1 MLNKGKRRSGTVLAG
16 LIAAVSMTTVD
27 QTIVSV
33 SSQTI
38 ASGLGLDSPGIEWVV
53 NAYLL
58 AAAAAFPLGGK
69 MADAWGYRRIMLAGI
84 ALFSAGSALCG
95 ATPAGLAQPWIVAA
109 RVVQGVGAALMFPA
123 AVGILIASSK
133 ERDRAKSM
141 ALFFAITG
149 AMTAIG
155 PVAGSWLVQYSWRYI
170 FFVNLPLAL
179 IASGLVLV
187 GARDVERAV
196 GAGEVERAAGARDGE
211 GVVGAGSVNAA
222 DLRDEKPADRAIDW
236 AGAAIAAL
244 AMGLLILPLKKG
256 GDVGWAD
263 PRILAS
269 FGGSLALFLCFF
281 LLERRTARPVVD
293 VGAFANRAFTL
304 SALATL
310 VASAVFIPLM
320 YFVSVYG
327 QLSLGLTVGR
337 ASGLILA
344 FFVGFLAASQFGARI
359 FDKRG
364 IAAVVL
370 IGGAVA
376 AIGFFLLWRRAGGLA
391 SGLPAAG
398 DLTWQLGC
406 AGAGIGFMFSPAA
419 TDMVNR
425 AAESAYGETTSISQ
439 SMKNLG
445 GALGMA
451 VFASVSVSKFADAV
465 YRKLGGFGITR
476 ARASELAAK
485 ITSGHAQSGRL
496 PGGGGAKRAAIDAV
510 RKAYAEAS
518 GSVFLAMAIACALL
532 IVIAL
537 LYPRSASPTRQAKSQ
552 ETRMQ

>member
-1 MLNKGKRRSGTVLAG
+1 MLNKGKRRSGTMLAG

-38 ASGLGLDSPGIEWVV
+38 ASGLGLDSSGIEWVV

-69 MADAWGYRRIMLAGI
+69 MADAWGYKRVMLAGI
-84 ALFSAGSALCG
+84 ALFSTGSALCG
-95 ATPAGLAQPWIVAA
+95 ATPAALAQSWIVAA
-109 RVVQGVGAALMFPA
+109 RVVQGLGAALMFPA
-123 AVGILIASSK
+123 AVGILIGASSA
-133 ERDRAKSM
+133 RDRAKSM
-141 ALFFAITG
+141 ATFFAITG

-155 PVAGSWLVQYSWRYI
+155 PVAGTWLVQYSWRYI

-179 IASGLVLV
+179 IAAGLVLV
-187 GARDVERAV
+187 GFV
-196 GAGEVERAAGARDGE
+196 GAKDIDSGANVAGVANVAGAANG
-211 GVVGAGSVNAA
+211 GGAGKA
-222 DLRDEKPADRAIDW
+222 DAVHLRDAKPSDRTIDW
-236 AGAAIAAL
+236 TGAAIAAL
-244 AMGLLILPLKKG
+244 AMVLLILPLKKG
-256 GDVGWAD
+256 GDVGWSD

-269 FGGSLALFLCFF
+269 FGGSLVLFLCFF
-281 LLERRTARPVVD
+281 LLERRIARPVVD
-293 VGAFANRAFTL
+293 VRAFANRAFTL
-304 SALATL
+304 STLATL
-310 VASAVFIPLM
+310 VASAVFVPLM

-327 QLSLGLTVGR
+327 QLSLGLNVGR

-344 FFVGFLAASQFGARI
+344 FFVGFLVASQFGARL

-364 IAAVVL
+364 IAVVVL

-376 AIGFFLLWRRAGGLA
+376 AIGFILLWRRAGGLA

-451 VFASVSVSKFADAV
+451 VFASVSVSRFADAV
-465 YRKLGGFGITR
+465 YRGLGGFGITR
-476 ARASELAAK
+476 ERASELAAK
-485 ITSGHAQSGRL
+485 ITSGHAQSGRV
-496 PGGGGAKRAAIDAV
+496 PGGGSVKRAAIDAV
-510 RKAYAEAS
+510 RKAYAEAA

-552 ETRMQ
+552 EERMQ

>member
-451 VFASVSVSKFADAV
+451 VFASVSVSRFADAV
-465 YRKLGGFGITR
+465 YRGLGGFGITR
-476 ARASELAAK
+476 ERASELAAK
-485 ITSGHAQSGRL
+485 ITSGHAQSGRA
-496 PGGGGAKRAAIDAV
+496 PGGGSVKRAVIDAV
-510 RKAYAEAS
+510 RKAYAEAA

-537 LYPRSASPTRQAKSQ
+537 LYPRSALPTRQAKSQ
-552 ETRMQ
+552 EERMQ

>member
-1 MLNKGKRRSGTVLAG
+1 MLAG

-465 YRKLGGFGITR
+465 YRGLGGFGITR
-476 ARASELAAK
+476 ERASELAAK
-485 ITSGHAQSGRL
+485 ITSGHAQSGRA
-496 PGGGGAKRAAIDAV
+496 PGGGSVKRAVIDAV
-510 RKAYAEAS
+510 RKAYAEAA

-537 LYPRSASPTRQAKSQ
+537 LYPRSALPTRQAKSQ
-552 ETRMQ
+552 EERMQ

>member
-187 GARDVERAV
+187 GFV
-196 GAGEVERAAGARDGE
+196 GAKDIDGGANVAGAAN
-211 GVVGAGSVNAA
+211 VGDAGKADAV
-222 DLRDEKPADRAIDW
+222 DLRDAKSSDRTIDW
-236 AGAAIAAL
+236 TGAAIAAL
-244 AMGLLILPLKKG
+244 AMILLILPLKKG

-281 LLERRTARPVVD
+281 LLERRTARPVVN
-293 VGAFANRAFTL
+293 VRAFANRAFTL

-376 AIGFFLLWRRAGGLA
+376 AIGFFLLWRCAAGSA

-398 DLTWQLGC
+398 DLAWQLGC

-465 YRKLGGFGITR
+465 YRGLGGFGITR
-476 ARASELAAK
+476 ERASELAAK
-485 ITSGHAQSGRL
+485 ITSGHAQSGRA
-496 PGGGGAKRAAIDAV
+496 PGGGSVKRAVIDAV
-510 RKAYAEAS
+510 RKAYAEAAA
-518 GSVFLAMAIACALL
+518 SVFLAMAVTCALL
-532 IVIAL
+532 IAIAF
-537 LYPRSASPTRQAKSQ
+537 LYPRSVLPNQQTKSL
-552 ETRMQ
+552 EAEMQ

>member
-38 ASGLGLDSPGIEWVV
+38 ASGLGLDSSGIEWVV

-84 ALFSAGSALCG
+84 ALFSTGSALCG
-95 ATPAGLAQPWIVAA
+95 ATPAALAQSWIVAA
-109 RVVQGVGAALMFPA
+109 RVVQGLGAALMFPA

-141 ALFFAITG
+141 ATFFAITG

-187 GARDVERAV
+187 GAGDVERAV

-211 GVVGAGSVNAA
+211 GVVGAGSVNAVHLPDA
-222 DLRDEKPADRAIDW
+222 KPSDRTIDW
-236 AGAAIAAL
+236 TGAAITAV
-244 AMGLLILPLKKG
+244 AMVLLILPLKKG
-256 GDVGWAD
+256 GDVGWYD

-269 FGGSLALFLCFF
+269 FGGSLVLFLCFF
-281 LLERRTARPVVD
+281 LLERRIARPVVD
-293 VGAFANRAFTL
+293 VRAFANRAFTL
-304 SALATL
+304 SVLATL
-310 VASAVFIPLM
+310 VASAVFIPLI

-327 QLSLGLTVGR
+327 QLSLDLTVGR

-344 FFVGFLAASQFGARI
+344 FFVGFLVASQFGARL

-465 YRKLGGFGITR
+465 YRGLGSFGITR
-476 ARASELAAK
+476 ERASELAAK
-485 ITSGHAQSGRL
+485 ITSGHAQSGRA
-496 PGGGGAKRAAIDAV
+496 PGGGSVKRAAIDAV
-510 RKAYAEAS
+510 RKAYAEAA
-518 GSVFLAMAIACALL
+518 GSVFLAMAVACALL

-552 ETRMQ
+552 EAQTQ

>member
-1 MLNKGKRRSGTVLAG
+1 MLNKGERRSGTVLAG
-16 LIAAVSMTTVD
+16 LIVAVSMTTVD

-38 ASGLGLDSPGIEWVV
+38 ASGLGLDSSGIEWVV

-69 MADAWGYRRIMLAGI
+69 MADAWGYRRVMLAGI

-95 ATPAGLAQPWIVAA
+95 ATPAALAQSWIVAA
-109 RVVQGVGAALMFPA
+109 RVAQGVGAALMFPA

-141 ALFFAITG
+141 ATFFAITG

-187 GARDVERAV
+187 GAGDVERAV

-222 DLRDEKPADRAIDW
+222 DLRDEKPSDRTIDW
-236 AGAAIAAL
+236 TGAAIAAL
-244 AMGLLILPLKKG
+244 AMVLLILPLKKG
-256 GDVGWAD
+256 GDVGWSD

-269 FGGSLALFLCFF
+269 FGGSLVLFLCFF

-293 VGAFANRAFTL
+293 VRAFANRAFTL

-327 QLSLGLTVGR
+327 QLSLDLTVGR

-344 FFVGFLAASQFGARI
+344 FFVGFLVASQFGARL

-376 AIGFFLLWRRAGGLA
+376 AIGFILLWRRAGGLA

-465 YRKLGGFGITR
+465 YRGLGGFGITR
-476 ARASELAAK
+476 ERASELAAK
-485 ITSGHAQSGRL
+485 ITSGHAPSGRP
-496 PGGGGAKRAAIDAV
+496 PGGGSVKRAAIDAV
-510 RKAYAEAS
+510 RKAYAEAA

-552 ETRMQ
+552 EERMQ

>member
-465 YRKLGGFGITR
+465 YRGLGGFGITR
-476 ARASELAAK
+476 ERASELAAK
-485 ITSGHAQSGRL
+485 ITSGHAQSGRA
-496 PGGGGAKRAAIDAV
+496 PGGGSVKRAVIDAV
-510 RKAYAEAS
+510 RKAYAEAA

-537 LYPRSASPTRQAKSQ
+537 LYPRSALPTRQAKSQ
-552 ETRMQ
+552 KERMQ

>member
-1 MLNKGKRRSGTVLAG
+1 M
-16 LIAAVSMTTVD
+16 
-27 QTIVSV
+27 
-33 SSQTI
+33 
-38 ASGLGLDSPGIEWVV
+38 V

-187 GARDVERAV
+187 GAGDVERAV
-196 GAGEVERAAGARDGE
+196 GAGEVERAAGARDGK

-337 ASGLILA
+337 ASGLLLA

-376 AIGFFLLWRRAGGLA
+376 AIGFFLLWRCAAGSA

-398 DLTWQLGC
+398 DLAWLLGC

-425 AAESAYGETTSISQ
+425 AAESAYGETSSVTQ

-476 ARASELAAK
+476 ARASELAATV
-485 ITSGHAQSGRL
+485 TSGHMRAGQL
-496 PGGGGAKRAAIDAV
+496 PGGGRARQAATDAV
-510 RKAYAEAS
+510 RQAYAEAAA
-518 GSVFLAMAIACALL
+518 SVFLAMAVTCALL
-532 IVIAL
+532 IAIAF
-537 LYPRSASPTRQAKSQ
+537 LYPRSVLPNQQTKSL
-552 ETRMQ
+552 EAEMQ

>member
-1 MLNKGKRRSGTVLAG
+1 MLNKGKRRSGTVLVG

-170 FFVNLPLAL
+170 FFVNLPLVL

-187 GARDVERAV
+187 GAGDVERAV

-222 DLRDEKPADRAIDW
+222 DLRDAKPSGRTIDW
-236 AGAAIAAL
+236 TGAAIAAL
-244 AMGLLILPLKKG
+244 AMVLLILPLKKG
-256 GDVGWAD
+256 GDVGWSD

-269 FGGSLALFLCFF
+269 FGGSLVLFLCFF

-293 VGAFANRAFTL
+293 VRAFANRAFTL

-344 FFVGFLAASQFGARI
+344 FFVGFLVASQFGARL

-376 AIGFFLLWRRAGGLA
+376 AIGFILLWRRAGGLA

-465 YRKLGGFGITR
+465 YRGLGGFGITR
-476 ARASELAAK
+476 ERASELAAK
-485 ITSGHAQSGRL
+485 ITSGHAQSGRA
-496 PGGGGAKRAAIDAV
+496 PGGGSVKRAAIDAV
-510 RKAYAEAS
+510 RKAYAEAA
-518 GSVFLAMAIACALL
+518 GSVFLAMAVACALL

-537 LYPRSASPTRQAKSQ
+537 LYPRSASPTR
-552 ETRMQ
+552 

>member
-187 GARDVERAV
+187 GAGDVERAV

-222 DLRDEKPADRAIDW
+222 DFRDEKPADRAIDW

-376 AIGFFLLWRRAGGLA
+376 AIGFFLLWRCAAGSA

-398 DLTWQLGC
+398 DLAWLLGC

-425 AAESAYGETTSISQ
+425 AAASAYGETTSVTQ

-465 YRKLGGFGITR
+465 YRGLGGFGITR
-476 ARASELAAK
+476 ERASELAAK
-485 ITSGHAQSGRL
+485 ITSGHAQSGRA
-496 PGGGGAKRAAIDAV
+496 PGGGSVKRAVIDAV
-510 RKAYAEAS
+510 RKAYAEAA

-537 LYPRSASPTRQAKSQ
+537 LYPRSALPTRQAKSQ
-552 ETRMQ
+552 EERMQ

>member
-38 ASGLGLDSPGIEWVV
+38 ASGLGLDSSGIEWVV

-58 AAAAAFPLGGK
+58 AAAAFPLGGK

-141 ALFFAITG
+141 ATFFAITG

-179 IASGLVLV
+179 IAAGLVLV
-187 GARDVERAV
+187 GAGDVERAV

-211 GVVGAGSVNAA
+211 GVVGAGSVNAVHLPDA
-222 DLRDEKPADRAIDW
+222 KPSDRTIDW
-236 AGAAIAAL
+236 TGAAIAAL
-244 AMGLLILPLKKG
+244 AMVLLILPLKKG
-256 GDVGWAD
+256 GDVGWSD

-269 FGGSLALFLCFF
+269 FGGSLVLFLCFF

-293 VGAFANRAFTL
+293 VRAFANRAFTL

-344 FFVGFLAASQFGARI
+344 FFVGFLVASQFGARI

-465 YRKLGGFGITR
+465 YRGLGSFGITR
-476 ARASELAAK
+476 ERASELAAK
-485 ITSGHAQSGRL
+485 ITSGHAQSGRA
-496 PGGGGAKRAAIDAV
+496 PGGGSVKRAAIDAV
-510 RKAYAEAS
+510 RKAYAEAA

-552 ETRMQ
+552 EERMQ

>member
-123 AVGILIASSK
+123 AVGILIVSSK

-465 YRKLGGFGITR
+465 YRGLGGFGITR
-476 ARASELAAK
+476 ERASELAAK
-485 ITSGHAQSGRL
+485 ITSGHAQSGRA
-496 PGGGGAKRAAIDAV
+496 PGGGSVKRAAIDAV
-510 RKAYAEAS
+510 RKAYAEAA

-537 LYPRSASPTRQAKSQ
+537 LYPRSALPTRQAKSQ
-552 ETRMQ
+552 EERMQ

>member
-465 YRKLGGFGITR
+465 YRGLGGFGITR
-476 ARASELAAK
+476 ERASELAAK
-485 ITSGHAQSGRL
+485 ITSGHAQSGRA
-496 PGGGGAKRAAIDAV
+496 PGGGSVKRAVIDAV
-510 RKAYAEAS
+510 RKAYAEAA

-537 LYPRSASPTRQAKSQ
+537 LYPRSALPTRQAKSQ
-552 ETRMQ
+552 EERMQ

>member
-187 GARDVERAV
+187 GAGDVERAV

-376 AIGFFLLWRRAGGLA
+376 AIGFILLWLRAAGSA

-451 VFASVSVSKFADAV
+451 VFASVSVSRFADAV
-465 YRKLGGFGITR
+465 YRGLGGFGITR
-476 ARASELAAK
+476 ERASELAAK
-485 ITSGHAQSGRL
+485 TTSGHAQSGRL
-496 PGGGGAKRAAIDAV
+496 PGGGGARRAAIDAV
-510 RKAYAEAS
+510 RKAYAEAA
-518 GSVFLAMAIACALL
+518 GSVFLAMAVACALL

-552 ETRMQ
+552 EAQTQ

>member
-38 ASGLGLDSPGIEWVV
+38 ASGLGLDSSGIEWVV

-84 ALFSAGSALCG
+84 ALFSTGSALCG
-95 ATPAGLAQPWIVAA
+95 ATPAALAQSWIVAA
-109 RVVQGVGAALMFPA
+109 RVVQGLGAALMFPA

-141 ALFFAITG
+141 ATFFAITG

-187 GARDVERAV
+187 GAGDVERAV

-211 GVVGAGSVNAA
+211 GVVGAGSVNAVHLPDA
-222 DLRDEKPADRAIDW
+222 KPSDRTIDW
-236 AGAAIAAL
+236 TGATIAAL
-244 AMGLLILPLKKG
+244 AMVLLILPLKKG
-256 GDVGWAD
+256 GDVGWYD

-269 FGGSLALFLCFF
+269 FGGSLVLFLCFF
-281 LLERRTARPVVD
+281 LLERRIARPVVD
-293 VGAFANRAFTL
+293 VRAFANRAFTL

-327 QLSLGLTVGR
+327 QLSLDLTVGR

-344 FFVGFLAASQFGARI
+344 FFVGFLVASQFGARL

-465 YRKLGGFGITR
+465 YRGLGGFGITR
-476 ARASELAAK
+476 DRASELAAK
-485 ITSGHAQSGRL
+485 ITSGHAQSGRA
-496 PGGGGAKRAAIDAV
+496 PGGGSVKRAAIDAV
-510 RKAYAEAS
+510 RKAYAEAA

-552 ETRMQ
+552 EAQTQ

>member
-1 MLNKGKRRSGTVLAG
+1 MLNKGKRRSGTVLVG

-187 GARDVERAV
+187 GAGDVERAV

-222 DLRDEKPADRAIDW
+222 DLRDAKPSGRTIDW
-236 AGAAIAAL
+236 TGAAIAAL
-244 AMGLLILPLKKG
+244 AMILLILPLKKG
-256 GDVGWAD
+256 GDVGWSD

-269 FGGSLALFLCFF
+269 FGGSLVLFLCFF

-293 VGAFANRAFTL
+293 VRAFANRAFTL

-344 FFVGFLAASQFGARI
+344 FFVGFLVASQFGARL

-376 AIGFFLLWRRAGGLA
+376 AIGFILLWRRAGGLA

-465 YRKLGGFGITR
+465 YRGLGGFGITR
-476 ARASELAAK
+476 ERASELAAK
-485 ITSGHAQSGRL
+485 ITSGHAQSGRA
-496 PGGGGAKRAAIDAV
+496 PGGGSVKRAAIDAV
-510 RKAYAEAS
+510 RKAYAEAA
-518 GSVFLAMAIACALL
+518 GSVFLAMAVACALL

-537 LYPRSASPTRQAKSQ
+537 LYPRSASPTR
-552 ETRMQ
+552 

>member
-187 GARDVERAV
+187 GAGDVERAV

-376 AIGFFLLWRRAGGLA
+376 AIGFFLLWRCAAGSA

-398 DLTWQLGC
+398 DLAWLLGC

-425 AAESAYGETTSISQ
+425 AAASAYGETTSVTQ

>member
-187 GARDVERAV
+187 GAGDVERAV

-376 AIGFFLLWRRAGGLA
+376 AIGFILLWLRAAGSA

-398 DLTWQLGC
+398 DLAWQLGC

-552 ETRMQ
+552 EERMQ

>member
-179 IASGLVLV
+179 IASGLVIV

-196 GAGEVERAAGARDGE
+196 GAGEIERAAGARDGE

-222 DLRDEKPADRAIDW
+222 DFRDEKPADRAIDW

-465 YRKLGGFGITR
+465 YRGLGGFGITR
-476 ARASELAAK
+476 ERASELAAK
-485 ITSGHAQSGRL
+485 ITSGHAQSGRA
-496 PGGGGAKRAAIDAV
+496 PGGGSVKRAVIDAV
-510 RKAYAEAS
+510 RKAYAEAA

-537 LYPRSASPTRQAKSQ
+537 LYPRSALPTRQAKSQ
-552 ETRMQ
+552 EERMQ

>member
-38 ASGLGLDSPGIEWVV
+38 ASGLGLDSSGIEWVV

-187 GARDVERAV
+187 GAGDVERAV

-222 DLRDEKPADRAIDW
+222 DLRDAKPSDRTIDW
-236 AGAAIAAL
+236 TGAAIAAL
-244 AMGLLILPLKKG
+244 AMVLLILPLKKG
-256 GDVGWAD
+256 GDVGWSD

-293 VGAFANRAFTL
+293 VRAFANRAFTL

-327 QLSLGLTVGR
+327 QLSLDLTVGR

-344 FFVGFLAASQFGARI
+344 FFVGFLVASQFGARL

-376 AIGFFLLWRRAGGLA
+376 AIGFILLWRRAGGLA

-465 YRKLGGFGITR
+465 YRGLGGFGITR
-476 ARASELAAK
+476 ERASELAAK
-485 ITSGHAQSGRL
+485 ITSGHAQSGRA
-496 PGGGGAKRAAIDAV
+496 PGGGSVKRAAIDAV
-510 RKAYAEAS
+510 RKAYAEAA
-518 GSVFLAMAIACALL
+518 GSVFLAMAVACALL

-552 ETRMQ
+552 EAQTQ

>member
-38 ASGLGLDSPGIEWVV
+38 ASGLGLDSSGIEWVV

-84 ALFSAGSALCG
+84 ALFSTGSALCG
-95 ATPAGLAQPWIVAA
+95 ATPAALAQSWIVAA
-109 RVVQGVGAALMFPA
+109 RVVQGLGAALMFPA

-141 ALFFAITG
+141 ATFFAITG

-187 GARDVERAV
+187 GAGDVERAV

-211 GVVGAGSVNAA
+211 GVVGAGSVNAVHLPDA
-222 DLRDEKPADRAIDW
+222 KPSDRTIDW
-236 AGAAIAAL
+236 TGAAITAV
-244 AMGLLILPLKKG
+244 AMVLLILPLKKG
-256 GDVGWAD
+256 GDVGWYD

-269 FGGSLALFLCFF
+269 FGGSLVLFLCFF
-281 LLERRTARPVVD
+281 LLERRIARPVVD
-293 VGAFANRAFTL
+293 VRAFANRAFTL
-304 SALATL
+304 SVLATL
-310 VASAVFIPLM
+310 VASAVFIPLI

-327 QLSLGLTVGR
+327 QLSLDLTVGR

-344 FFVGFLAASQFGARI
+344 FFVGFLVASQFGARL

-465 YRKLGGFGITR
+465 YRGLGGFGITR
-476 ARASELAAK
+476 ERASELAAK
-485 ITSGHAQSGRL
+485 ITSGHAQSGRA
-496 PGGGGAKRAAIDAV
+496 PGGGSVKRAAIDAV
-510 RKAYAEAS
+510 RKAYAEAA

-552 ETRMQ
+552 EERMQ

>member
-187 GARDVERAV
+187 GAGDVERAV

-337 ASGLILA
+337 ASGLLLA

-376 AIGFFLLWRRAGGLA
+376 AIGFFLLWRCAAGSA

-398 DLTWQLGC
+398 DLAWLLGC

-425 AAESAYGETTSISQ
+425 AAASAYGETTSVTQ

-476 ARASELAAK
+476 ARASELAATV
-485 ITSGHAQSGRL
+485 TSGHMRAGQL
-496 PGGGGAKRAAIDAV
+496 PGGGRARQAATDAV
-510 RKAYAEAS
+510 RQAYAEAAA
-518 GSVFLAMAIACALL
+518 SVFLAMAVTCALL
-532 IVIAL
+532 IAIAF
-537 LYPRSASPTRQAKSQ
+537 LYPRSVLPNQQTKSL
-552 ETRMQ
+552 EAEMQ

>member
-476 ARASELAAK
+476 ARASELAATV
-485 ITSGHAQSGRL
+485 TSGHMRAGQL
-496 PGGGGAKRAAIDAV
+496 PGGGRARQAATDAV
-510 RKAYAEAS
+510 RQAYAEAAA
-518 GSVFLAMAIACALL
+518 SVFLAMAIACVLL

>member
-1 MLNKGKRRSGTVLAG
+1 MLNKGERRSGTVLAG
-16 LIAAVSMTTVD
+16 LIVAVSMTTID

-38 ASGLGLDSPGIEWVV
+38 ASGLGLDSSGIEWVV

-69 MADAWGYRRIMLAGI
+69 MADAWGYRRVMLAGI
-84 ALFSAGSALCG
+84 VLFSTGSALCG
-95 ATPAGLAQPWIVAA
+95 ATPAALAQSWIVAA
-109 RVVQGVGAALMFPA
+109 RVVQGVGSALMFPA
-123 AVGILIASSK
+123 AVGILIGASSA
-133 ERDRAKSM
+133 RDRAKSM
-141 ALFFAITG
+141 ATFFAITG

-155 PVAGSWLVQYSWRYI
+155 PVAGTWLVQYSWRYI

-179 IASGLVLV
+179 IAFGLVLV
-187 GARDVERAV
+187 GFV
-196 GAGEVERAAGARDGE
+196 GAKDIDGGANVAGAAN
-211 GVVGAGSVNAA
+211 VGDAGKADAV
-222 DLRDEKPADRAIDW
+222 DLRDAKSSDRTIDW
-236 AGAAIAAL
+236 TGAAIAAV
-244 AMGLLILPLKKG
+244 AMVLLILPLKKG
-256 GDVGWAD
+256 SDVGWSD

-269 FGGSLALFLCFF
+269 FGGSLVLFLCFF
-281 LLERRTARPVVD
+281 LLERRIARPVVD
-293 VGAFANRAFTL
+293 VRAFANRAFTL
-304 SALATL
+304 STLATL
-310 VASAVFIPLM
+310 VASAVFVPLM

-327 QLSLGLTVGR
+327 QLSLGLNVGQ

-344 FFVGFLAASQFGARI
+344 FFVGFLVASQFGARL

-364 IAAVVL
+364 IAVVVL

-376 AIGFFLLWRRAGGLA
+376 AIGFILLWRRAGGLA

-465 YRKLGGFGITR
+465 YRGLGSFGITR
-476 ARASELAAK
+476 ERASELAAK

-510 RKAYAEAS
+510 RKAYAEAA

-537 LYPRSASPTRQAKSQ
+537 LYPRSASSTRQAKSQ
-552 ETRMQ
+552 ETQMQ

>member
-1 MLNKGKRRSGTVLAG
+1 MLAG

-179 IASGLVLV
+179 IASGLVIV

-196 GAGEVERAAGARDGE
+196 GAGEIERAAGARDGE

-222 DLRDEKPADRAIDW
+222 DFRDEKPADRAIDW

-465 YRKLGGFGITR
+465 YRGLGGFGITR
-476 ARASELAAK
+476 ERASELAAK
-485 ITSGHAQSGRL
+485 ITSGHAQSGRA
-496 PGGGGAKRAAIDAV
+496 PGGGSVKRAVIDAV
-510 RKAYAEAS
+510 RKAYAEAA

-537 LYPRSASPTRQAKSQ
+537 LYPRSALPTRQAKSQ
-552 ETRMQ
+552 EERMQ

>member
-465 YRKLGGFGITR
+465 YRGLGGFGITR
-476 ARASELAAK
+476 ERASELAATV
-485 ITSGHAQSGRL
+485 TSGHMRAGQL
-496 PGGGGAKRAAIDAV
+496 PGGGRARQAATDAV
-510 RKAYAEAS
+510 RKAYAEAA

-537 LYPRSASPTRQAKSQ
+537 LYPRSALPTRQAKSQ
-552 ETRMQ
+552 EERMQ